1 MARRCW
7 SSALSSDMKGRS
19 IELLKVKNLS
29 LYRSPICQ
37 VHEEP
42 AKLEAL
48 LQQGQSG
55 RGCSLW
61 GAGTGRR
68 PILLSPTMR
77 PNKNEEKD
85 YKNH

>member
-48 LQQGQSG
+48 MQQGPEWEQLLALSNRHG
-55 RGCSLW
+55 VMPLLYRSL
-61 GAGTGRR
+61 GQEDRQPMTQG
-68 PILLSPTMR
+68 
-77 PNKNEEKD
+77 
-85 YKNH
+85 

>member
-1 MARRCW
+1 
-7 SSALSSDMKGRS
+7 MKGRS

-48 LQQGQSG
+48 LQQGPEWERLLALGG
-55 RGCSLW
+55 RHRASTNIIKPYN
-61 GAGTGRR
+61 ATQQ
-68 PILLSPTMR
+68 
-77 PNKNEEKD
+77 E
-85 YKNH
+85 

>member
-48 LQQGQSG
+48 LQQGRVGEAARSG
-55 RGCSLW
+55 GQAQ
-61 GAGTGRR
+61 GV
-68 PILLSPTMR
+68 
-77 PNKNEEKD
+77 D
-85 YKNH
+85 QYY